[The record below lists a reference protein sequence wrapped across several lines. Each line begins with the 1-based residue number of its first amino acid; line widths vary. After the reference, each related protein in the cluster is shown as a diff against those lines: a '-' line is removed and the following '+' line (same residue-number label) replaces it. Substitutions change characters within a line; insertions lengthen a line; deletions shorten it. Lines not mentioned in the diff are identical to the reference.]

1 MYQFSFLDI
10 ILTPVYI
17 FLLISLGKRI
27 ESKNIDNDV
36 SYQYF
41 TKGLY
46 FKFIGAIALCCV
58 YLFYYGG
65 GDTINYMGG
74 TKVLMRLGTQ
84 NMSALFDILFNGMS
98 REAYSQF
105 NASTGYPEYSYAKPE
120 EWRVIR
126 FTFPASVLGLGLYIP
141 ASLIIAYFSYLGNF
155 KLYQVFCYNFPG
167 IYKKLA
173 IPLLFIPS
181 AVFWGSGILK
191 DTFTFSAIGWYTY
204 GFYMAFIRRENM
216 RKNIITIIIASW
228 LILSIKSYIFIALL
242 PGSLIW
248 LNFERLRSIKST
260 FIRTLAMPIVFG
272 IVGGGGVFIMSQ
284 LGSSL
289 GDRYSSVDKA
299 LQTAVVTQQ
308 DLKRSEYQ
316 GASFDIGNFD
326 PTIGGVVSK
335 MPVAIVAGLFRPFI
349 WEARN
354 PVMLI
359 SGLENLIFLGLTIR
373 LLLATGFG
381 FFTRIGKSPLL
392 IFSLIFSLFF
402 AFAVGLTTSN
412 FGSLVR
418 YKIPCEPFYLGLLY
432 VLFYLKKE
440 DFDTNKTE
448 EDVALINEEE
458 EEKDSYKRLR
468 SKTGFI
474 VK

>member
-1 MYQFSFLDI
+1 MYQFSFFDL
-10 ILTPVYI
+10 ILTPIYVFI
-17 FLLISLGKRI
+17 LSSLGKRI
-27 ESKNIDNDV
+27 ESKNIDKDP

-46 FKFIGAIALCCV
+46 FKFFGAISLCYI

-65 GDTINYMGG
+65 GDTVNYMGG
-74 TKVLMRLGTQ
+74 TKVLMRLGT
-84 NMSALFDILFNGMS
+84 SDFSTLIDILFNGMS
-98 REAYSQF
+98 KEAYSHF
-105 NASTGYPEYSYAKPE
+105 NANTGYPEYSYIKSE

-126 FTFPASVLGLGLYIP
+126 FTFPVSVLGLGMYLP
-141 ASLIIAYFSYLGNF
+141 ASLILAYFSYLGNF

-204 GFYMAFIRRENM
+204 GFYMAFIRRENV
-216 RKNIITIIIASW
+216 RKNIITIIIAAW
-228 LILSIKSYIFIALL
+228 LIISIKSYIFIALL

-248 LNFERLRSIKST
+248 FNFERLRAIKSP
-260 FIRTLAMPIVFG
+260 FIRTLAMPVMLAI
-272 IVGGGGVFIMSQ
+272 IGGGGVFIMSQ

-289 GDRYSSVDKA
+289 GERYSSVDNA

-308 DLKRSEYQ
+308 DLKRSEYL
-316 GASFDIGNFD
+316 GASFDIGSFD
-326 PTIGGVVSK
+326 PTIGGVLSK
-335 MPVAIVAGLFRPFI
+335 MPVAITAGLFRPFI

-359 SGLENLIFLGLTIR
+359 SGLENLLFLGLTIR
-373 LLLATGFG
+373 LLFSTGLG
-381 FFTRIGKSPLL
+381 FFARIGKSPLL
-392 IFSLIFSLFF
+392 IFSLVFSLFF

-432 VLFYLKKE
+432 VLLYLKKE
-440 DFDTNKTE
+440 DFDTNKSE
-448 EDVALINEEE
+448 EEKLEAIEGE